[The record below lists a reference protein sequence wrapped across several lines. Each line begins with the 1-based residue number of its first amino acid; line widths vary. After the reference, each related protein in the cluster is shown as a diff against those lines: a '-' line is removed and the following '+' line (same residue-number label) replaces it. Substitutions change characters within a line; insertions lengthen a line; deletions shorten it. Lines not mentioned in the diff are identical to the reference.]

1 MRIVVNGQEY
11 QTEART
17 AAALLQELQA
27 PAVGTAIALNGEVV
41 RKSQLQH
48 TIIPEGSKIEIVRAV
63 QGG

>member
-27 PAVGTAIALNGEVV
+27 PEVGTAIALNGEVV
-41 RKSQLQH
+41 RRSQLSQ
-48 TIIPEGSKIEIVRAV
+48 TTIPEGSKIEIVRAV

>member
-27 PAVGTAIALNGEVV
+27 PEVGTAMALDGEVV
-41 RKSQLQH
+41 RRSQLSQ
-48 TIIPEGSKIEIVRAV
+48 TTLTEGSKIEIVRAV

>member
-27 PAVGTAIALNGEVV
+27 PEVGTAIALNGEVV
-41 RKSQLQH
+41 RKSQLPH